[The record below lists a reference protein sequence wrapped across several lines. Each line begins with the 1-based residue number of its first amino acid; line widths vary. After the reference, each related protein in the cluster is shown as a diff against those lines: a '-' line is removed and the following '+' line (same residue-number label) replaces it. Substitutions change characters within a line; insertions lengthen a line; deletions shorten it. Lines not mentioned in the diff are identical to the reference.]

1 MKKMMSGQMRLL
13 EHQLLD
19 QKGVVA
25 QAIWIRLSLEAEALI
40 GVDASV
46 VILIRASPVWATF
59 AAVLIPPA

>member
-1 MKKMMSGQMRLL
+1 MIGQMRLL

-25 QAIWIRLSLEAEALI
+25 QTIWIRLSLEAEALI

-46 VILIRASPVWATF
+46 VILIWASPVGAAF